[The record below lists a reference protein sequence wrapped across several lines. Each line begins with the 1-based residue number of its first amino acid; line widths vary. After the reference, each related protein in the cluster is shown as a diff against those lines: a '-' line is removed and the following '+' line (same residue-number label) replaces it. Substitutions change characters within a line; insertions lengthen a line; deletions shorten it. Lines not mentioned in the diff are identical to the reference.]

1 VEECENAERFRVA
14 TRCEC
19 RTYEEIRLGVGT
31 GVGKTANDGVWIE
44 NAVTHPLHENLDTWT
59 DSGGSPP
66 IAISTNSLRSTPSLS
81 PGTTVP
87 GFCLPMDLVW

>member
-1 VEECENAERFRVA
+1 VQAERFELQPGVNVA
-14 TRCEC
+14 RMKISDGRSGQRSGRR
-19 RTYEEIRLGVGT
+19 RTNGL
-31 GVGKTANDGVWIE
+31 WID
-44 NAVTHPLHENLDTWT
+44 NAVTYPLHENLDTWT

-66 IAISTNSLRSTPSLS
+66 IAISTNPLRSTPSLS